1 MSLNNVREILMGNWL
16 FCMSFTTKYPRYYP
30 PTLTFESMGV
40 RLWLTES
47 KAIEF
52 IAIHNGFAESTLEF
66 QQLDAH
72 FLESDL
78 KKIAA
83 EEFLI
88 TFPSV
93 QINDVLVYKS
103 NHGNDSVNSALLI
116 VPDIE
121 TMGEVNCNILIY
133 AIDSG
138 GSPRIDVVIDKARIS
153 EILNCKNT
161 DGRNTFEEI

>member
-1 MSLNNVREILMGNWL
+1 MSLNDVREILMGNWL

-72 FLESDL
+72 FFEREL
-78 KKIAA
+78 KKIAD

-93 QINDVLVYKS
+93 QIKDVLVYKS
-103 NHGNDSVNSALLI
+103 NHGKDSVNSALLI

-121 TMGEVNCNILIY
+121 KIGEANYNILIY

-138 GSPRIDVVIDKARIS
+138 GSPRIDVVIDKVKIA
-153 EILNCKNT
+153 EILNYRNLNGKNV
-161 DGRNTFEEI
+161 FEEI